1 MQEALKAKA
10 NLNILRRH
18 ARWVSLS
25 LRIFDFTL
33 ILFSGCLA
41 FFVKFGLGAFPSALY
56 LGVMVLG
63 AFLGLFSFQFLGVY
77 SPFRGRKLVQQL
89 RELCIAWLWMTL
101 LLAFLMFFTKTGE
114 VFSRAWLFEWMFLGW
129 ALSFLSRFF
138 LAWGLSFFRERG
150 YNSRSVVILGSGA
163 LAERVAEKLDQDRAM
178 GYQLVCFLDREVLLK
193 DKNLVEISGHPVNP
207 IPENLE
213 LFLAE
218 NKIDE
223 VWIAVPLESFSWL
236 KELMHQLRFSTVNIK
251 IIPDIFEL
259 NLVNHSI
266 GDLGGMP
273 VINLRS
279 TPMQGFSRVVKSI
292 EDKVLASLI
301 LLGISPLLMGIAI
314 AVKLSSKGPVFY
326 RQERVSLNNKPFMM
340 LKFRSMPIDAEAKVG
355 AVWAKPGENRAT
367 KVGAFLRKTSLD
379 ELPQFINVLKGDMS
393 IVGPRPERPVF
404 IEKFKEEIPGYM
416 QKHMVKAGITGWAQV
431 NGWRGSTDLQ
441 KRVEYDLFYIEH
453 WSLWFD
459 LKIIFL
465 TIFKGFLNK
474 NAY

>member
-10 NLNILRRH
+10 NLNILKKH

-33 ILFSGCLA
+33 ILFSGYLA

-193 DKNLVEISGHPVNP
+193 DKNLVEISGHPVSP